1 MTLSDLAEAE
11 REDRLIVPFWNWS
24 SISVAA
30 AETGSNRGRGGGGGG
45 VVLNE
50 TGQAHSDLD
59 CSDYFNVP

>member
-1 MTLSDLAEAE
+1 MTLSDLAETE

-30 AETGSNRGRGGGGGG
+30 AETGSIRGGGGG

-50 TGQAHSDLD
+50 TGEAHSDLD